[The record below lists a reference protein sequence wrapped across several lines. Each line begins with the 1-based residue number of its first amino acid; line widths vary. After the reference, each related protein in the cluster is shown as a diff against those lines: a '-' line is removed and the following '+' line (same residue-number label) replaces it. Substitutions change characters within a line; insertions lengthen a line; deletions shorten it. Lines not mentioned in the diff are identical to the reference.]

1 MPMMLFDARW
11 VWRSGLV
18 AAGLIAGV
26 TAHAQTVA
34 AADEIAVP
42 PYAEDAYMEPPPAV
56 VYREEETYTVVPA
69 RRPPP
74 VEVAVLPPRE
84 VFAVVRERG
93 FEPMG
98 PARRRGWVYSVSVLD
113 PNGEEGRVV
122 VDARTGRVMRF
133 MPAYAMTPRRSHE
146 IAVRYGRFGQTI
158 EEPRYA
164 PRPPVRVPYSALH
177 HAAPRIA
184 SRTPSAVPL
193 PRPRHVTR
201 TAAKPAVAT
210 PVVTKA
216 ADKPATDRATPATEK
231 TAVTARTDHASPVP
245 AAETSA
251 ARTTDAAE
259 EPDAKS
265 TGAKTR
271 DAATQVSAAVESKTV
286 GAAQASMT
294 PADAKSAEAAT
305 AKPAEIAL
313 KPTQEMPPVQPL
325 D

>member
-1 MPMMLFDARW
+1 MMLFDARW

-42 PYAEDAYMEPPPAV
+42 PYAEDAYMEPPPV

-74 VEVAVLPPRE
+74 VAVAVLPPRE

-146 IAVRYGRFGQTI
+146 IAVRYGRFGQPI

-177 HAAPRIA
+177 HAAPHIA

-193 PRPRHVTR
+193 PRPRHVTKV
-201 TAAKPAVAT
+201 AAKPAVAT
-210 PVVTKA
+210 PVVAKA
-216 ADKPATDRATPATEK
+216 TDKPATDRAAPVAEK
-231 TAVTARTDHASPVP
+231 AAVTAKHTPP
-245 AAETSA
+245 APAEASA
-251 ARTTDAAE
+251 ARTTEAAE

-265 TGAKTR
+265 TGAKTT
-271 DAATQVSAAVESKTV
+271 DAATQVSAAAESKTV

-294 PADAKSAEAAT
+294 PADAKSAEAVA
-305 AKPAEIAL
+305 AKPAEVEL
-313 KPTQEMPPVQPL
+313 KPTQDMPPVQPL
-325 D
+325 N

>member
-11 VWRSGLV
+11 VRGTGLV
-18 AAGLIAGV
+18 AAWVIAGV
-26 TAHAQTVA
+26 TAHGQTAA

-42 PYAEDAYMEPPPAV
+42 PYAEDVYMEPPPAA

-74 VEVAVLPPRE
+74 VEMAILPPRE

-133 MPAYAMTPRRSHE
+133 VPVYAMTPRRSHE

-158 EEPRYA
+158 DQPRYA
-164 PRPPVRVPYSALH
+164 PRPPVGVPHSSVPGTGPH
-177 HAAPRIA
+177 VA
-184 SRTPSAVPL
+184 SRTSSPVPL
-193 PRPRHVTR
+193 PRPRRAPR

-210 PVVTKA
+210 SVVAKA
-216 ADKPATDRATPATEK
+216 ADKPAADRATPAVEK
-231 TAVTARTDHASPVP
+231 AAVTATADRASATQATEAP
-245 AAETSA
+245 AASKDAEMGKSQTA
-251 ARTTDAAE
+251 AA
-259 EPDAKS
+259 
-265 TGAKTR
+265 
-271 DAATQVSAAVESKTV
+271 ESKTV

-294 PADAKSAEAAT
+294 PADAKPADAKTAT
-305 AKPAEIAL
+305 AKPAEVEL

-325 D
+325 N

>member
-146 IAVRYGRFGQTI
+146 IAVRYGRFGQPI

-177 HAAPRIA
+177 HAAPHIA

-201 TAAKPAVAT
+201 TAAKPAVVT
-210 PVVTKA
+210 PVVAKA
-216 ADKPATDRATPATEK
+216 TDKPATDRAAPVAEK
-231 TAVTARTDHASPVP
+231 AAVTAKHTSPAP
-245 AAETSA
+245 AAEASA
-251 ARTTDAAE
+251 ARTTE
-259 EPDAKS
+259 TAKDS
-265 TGAKTR
+265 DIKNKDNT
-271 DAATQVSAAVESKTV
+271 TQMSAAAESKTV

-294 PADAKSAEAAT
+294 PADAKPAEAVP
-305 AKPAEIAL
+305 AKPAEVEL
-313 KPTQEMPPVQPL
+313 KPTQDMPPVQPL
-325 D
+325 N